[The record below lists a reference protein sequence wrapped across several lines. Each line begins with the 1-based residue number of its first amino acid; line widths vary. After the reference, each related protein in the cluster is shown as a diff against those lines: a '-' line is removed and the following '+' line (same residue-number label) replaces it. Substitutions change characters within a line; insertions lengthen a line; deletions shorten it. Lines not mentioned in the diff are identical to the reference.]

1 MSAESSPRV
10 GMMATVRNRRGV
22 IVSVEP
28 FDTKTDGRLH
38 IVRVE
43 YADGEGSPDDVLLW
57 ERESRRSV
65 LEPAAL
71 PRVSDDPPM
80 TEPDF
85 DALTRATRWTAMTPF
100 VATDGS
106 KKAAELPI
114 ASPFFGAVQ
123 VDDFQLLPLLR
134 ALREPRVSLL
144 LADDVGLGKTIEAGL
159 VLQELLLR
167 RRIRRVLVLT
177 PASLRRQWQQ
187 EMKDK
192 FSLSFDIVDRE
203 ATHDLH
209 TRLGLD
215 ANPWRTFPRIVA
227 SYHYLRQPDVLQQLE
242 SVSQPAKG
250 SSHLPWDLLIVDE
263 AHNLMPSSYG
273 EDSDLAKMLRKIS
286 PWFEHRLF
294 LTATPH
300 NGHTQSFTGLLESL
314 DPVRFTQ
321 KPELEKHEL
330 ARVQD
335 VVIRRLKREINE
347 LDDARGRPRRFS
359 DRHVHPL
366 PLYFSPKEK
375 ALWDA
380 FDALRTA
387 IRSAVAKAPAGERT
401 AGFFAIEVLAKRL
414 LSCSSTFAESWRRV
428 RQGLKEDPATAA
440 EVSAA
445 KLSVDEEIDDDRE
458 REGRV
463 EHAARTVG
471 AWLRPFAERV
481 AEPMKAV
488 DAALEKLG
496 LAENDTPKEDAR
508 FESLA
513 KLIDERL
520 RRGKKW
526 RDDERLIVFTE
537 YKTTLDSLVRRL
549 RERYSDDKRTAVREL
564 FGGMDLLERERIKDA
579 FNDPEDAVRILV
591 ATDAA
596 SEGLNLQETARLLAH
611 FDIPWNPSRLEQRNG
626 RLDRHGQARDV
637 TVHHFVSE
645 QQADLN
651 FLAHVVDK
659 VNAIREDLGSL
670 GDLFD
675 AAFERRFKFG
685 HEGKLITDDLDREVE
700 SRRGKV
706 QLPHSAAVTDEDAQ
720 RLIDLAGDLDLSAP
734 TLRTTL
740 EIALGFGVGQP
751 RIEGPDELGRLRLKA
766 PIPPRW
772 QGVVD
777 DGLRLPSRD
786 GGLGAIPAIAFD
798 PAAFVEEHEGRRV
811 FRPRRDTALL
821 HLGHPLFREALS
833 LFARQRF
840 PGGHEAPP
848 SRWIA
853 RRGAVPKNVEAL
865 ILVTVEELA
874 TNELREPF
882 HQWIRTLRFPFTKK
896 HLGEALAYVAPP
908 GEGPLQPV
916 PAKQLG
922 QARDIWEIAAVD
934 VRDAVRAYAND
945 LTTLMKTILATEGR
959 KATST
964 QAKTYDKRI
973 DEVRAYVS
981 EQSIEKLEKER
992 AKIAKALRQTTLAF
1006 DEHLQ
1011 RDLESRLASADEE
1024 LARRRRNADD
1034 HIRLLEDERA
1044 RVVERLVPKRYALH
1058 GEVQV
1063 YPVTVEIRL
1072 PGGAV

>member
-1 MSAESSPRV
+1 MSAANSPRV

-38 IVRVE
+38 MVRVE
-43 YADGEGSPDDVLLW
+43 YADGEGSPDDMLLW
-57 ERESRRSV
+57 ERESRASL

-71 PRVSDDPPM
+71 PRVAEEPPM
-80 TEPDF
+80 TPADF

-106 KKAAELPI
+106 RKAAELPI

-177 PASLRRQWQQ
+177 PAALRRQWQQ

-192 FSLSFDIVDRE
+192 FSLSFDVVDRE

-209 TRLGLD
+209 TRLGMD
-215 ANPWRTFPRIVA
+215 ANPWRTFPRIIA

-242 SVSQPAKG
+242 SASQPARG

-273 EDSDLAKMLRKIS
+273 EDSDLAKMLRRIS

-300 NGHTQSFTGLLESL
+300 NGHTQSFTGLLQSL

-321 KPELEKHEL
+321 KPELEEHEL

-335 VVIRRLKREINE
+335 VVVRRLKREINE
-347 LDDARGRPRRFS
+347 LDDSRDRPRRFA
-359 DRHVHPL
+359 DRHIRPM
-366 PLYFSPKEK
+366 PLYFSPKEA

-387 IRSAVAKAPAGERT
+387 IRSAVAKAPVGERT
-401 AGFFAIEVLAKRL
+401 AGYFAIEVLGKRL
-414 LSCSSTFAESWRRV
+414 LSCPSTFAESWRRV
-428 RQGLKEDPATAA
+428 REGLKEDPATAA

-445 KLSVDEEIDDDRE
+445 KSSVDEDIDDDRE

-463 EHAARTVG
+463 EHAALTVG
-471 AWLRPFAERV
+471 AWLRPFAESV
-481 AEPMKAV
+481 AGPMKAV
-488 DAALEKLG
+488 DAALERLG
-496 LAENDTPKEDAR
+496 LAAGDAPKEDAR
-508 FESLA
+508 FESLT

-549 RERYSDDKRTAVREL
+549 RELYVDKGTAIREL
-564 FGGMDLLERERIKDA
+564 FGGMDLSERERIKDA
-579 FNDPEDAVRILV
+579 FNDPADAVRVLV

-596 SEGLNLQETARLLAH
+596 SEGLNLQETARLLVH

-645 QQADLN
+645 EQADLK
-651 FLAHVVDK
+651 FLAHVVNK
-659 VNAIREDLGSL
+659 VHQIREDLGSL

-675 AAFERRFKFG
+675 AAFERRFRYG
-685 HEGKLITDDLDREVE
+685 QEGKLITDDLDCEVE
-700 SRRGKV
+700 SRRGTVK
-706 QLPHSAAVTDEDAQ
+706 LPRSAEVTAEEAA
-720 RLIDLAGDLDLSAP
+720 RLVALAGDLDLSAP

-751 RIEGPDELGRLRLKA
+751 RIEGPDELGRLRLKV

-772 QGVVD
+772 QSVID
-777 DGLRLPSRD
+777 DGLRLPTRD

-840 PGGHEAPP
+840 PGGHDAPP

-853 RRGAVPKNVEAL
+853 RRGPVPENIEAV

-882 HQWIRTLRFPFTKK
+882 HQWVRTLRFPFAKK
-896 HLGEALAYVAPP
+896 RLG
-908 GEGPLQPV
+908 
-916 PAKQLG
+916 
-922 QARDIWEIAAVD
+922 
-934 VRDAVRAYAND
+934 
-945 LTTLMKTILATEGR
+945 
-959 KATST
+959 KA
-964 QAKTYDKRI
+964 
-973 DEVRAYVS
+973 
-981 EQSIEKLEKER
+981 SI
-992 AKIAKALRQTTLAF
+992 
-1006 DEHLQ
+1006 
-1011 RDLESRLASADEE
+1011 
-1024 LARRRRNADD
+1024 
-1034 HIRLLEDERA
+1034 
-1044 RVVERLVPKRYALH
+1044 
-1058 GEVQV
+1058 
-1063 YPVTVEIRL
+1063 
-1072 PGGAV
+1072 

>member
-1 MSAESSPRV
+1 MSAANTPRV
-10 GMMATVRNRRGV
+10 GMMATVRNRRGIV
-22 IVSVEP
+22 VSVEP

-38 IVRVE
+38 MVRVE
-43 YADGEGSPDDVLLW
+43 YADGEGSPDDMLLW
-57 ERESRRSV
+57 ERESRPSL

-106 KKAAELPI
+106 KKPAELPI

-123 VDDFQLLPLLR
+123 IDDFQLLPLLR

-159 VLQELLLR
+159 ILQELLLR

-192 FSLSFDIVDRE
+192 FSLSFDVVDRE
-203 ATHDLH
+203 ATHDLQ

-215 ANPWRTFPRIVA
+215 SNPWRTFPRIVA

-242 SVSQPAKG
+242 SASQPAKG

-330 ARVQD
+330 SRVQE
-335 VVIRRLKREINE
+335 VVVRRLKREINE
-347 LDDARGRPRRFS
+347 LDDEKDRPRRFA

-366 PLYFSPKEK
+366 PLYFGPKEK

-401 AGFFAIEVLAKRL
+401 AGYFAIEVLGKRL
-414 LSCSSTFAESWRRV
+414 LSCPSAFAESWRRV
-428 RQGLKEDPATAA
+428 RQGLKEDAATAA

-445 KLSVDEEIDDDRE
+445 KASVDEEIDDDRE

-463 EHAARTVG
+463 EHASRTVG
-471 AWLRPFAERV
+471 AWLRPFVERV
-481 AEPMKAV
+481 ADPMKAV
-488 DAALEKLG
+488 DAALERLG
-496 LAENDTPKEDAR
+496 LDEKDTPKEDAR
-508 FESLA
+508 FESLT

-549 RERYSDDKRTAVREL
+549 RERYDDKGTAVREL
-564 FGGMDLLERERIKDA
+564 FGGIDLSERERIKDA
-579 FNDPEDAVRILV
+579 FNDPADAVRILV

-596 SEGLNLQETARLLAH
+596 SEGLNLQETARLLVH

-645 QQADLN
+645 EQADLK

-659 VNAIREDLGSL
+659 VHTIREDLGSL

-685 HEGKLITDDLDREVE
+685 HEGRLITDDLDREVE

-706 QLPHSAAVTDEDAQ
+706 QLPRSAAVTAEEAQ
-720 RLIDLAGDLDLSAP
+720 RLIDLARDLDLSAP

-751 RIEGPDELGRLRLKA
+751 RIEGPDAVGRLRLKL

-772 QGVVD
+772 QGVID

-798 PAAFVEEHEGRRV
+798 PAAFVEESEGRRV

-853 RRGAVPKNVEAL
+853 RRGSVPKNIDAL

-882 HQWIRTLRFPFTKK
+882 HQWVRTLRFPLAKTR
-896 HLGEALAYVAPP
+896 LGGALTYVAPAD
-908 GEGPLQPV
+908 EGRLQPLT
-916 PAKQLG
+916 AKELNK
-922 QARDIWEIAAVD
+922 ARDIWEVVAVD
-934 VRDAVRAYAND
+934 VRDAIKAYSSD
-945 LTTLMKTILATEGR
+945 LTTLMNTILASEGK
-959 KATST
+959 KAAST

-973 DEVRAYVS
+973 NEVRAYVS

-992 AKIAKALRQTTLAF
+992 AKLAKQLRQTAFAF

-1024 LARRRRNADD
+1024 LVRRQKNADD
-1034 HIRLLEDERA
+1034 LIRHLEEERA
-1044 RVVERLVPKRYALH
+1044 RVVDRLVPKRFTLH
-1058 GEVQV
+1058 GNVQV
-1063 YPVTVEIRL
+1063 YPVTLEIRL
-1072 PGGAV
+1072 PGGSA

>member
-1 MSAESSPRV
+1 MNAASIPRV

-28 FDTKTDGRLH
+28 FDSKTDGRLH
-38 IVRVE
+38 MVRVE
-43 YADGEGSPDDVLLW
+43 YADGDGAPDDTLLW
-57 ERESRRSV
+57 ERESRRSL

-71 PRVSDDPPM
+71 PRISDEPPM
-80 TEPDF
+80 AAADF

-100 VATDGS
+100 LATDGS
-106 KKAAELPI
+106 KKPAEIPI

-159 VLQELLLR
+159 ILQELLLR

-187 EMKDK
+187 EMRDK

-242 SVSQPAKG
+242 SASQPAKG
-250 SSHLPWDLLIVDE
+250 SSNLPWDLLIVDE

-286 PWFEHRLF
+286 PLFEHRLF

-321 KPELEKHEL
+321 KPELEKFEL
-330 ARVQD
+330 SRVQE
-335 VVIRRLKREINE
+335 VVVRRLKREINE
-347 LDDARGRPRRFS
+347 LDDELERPRRFA

-366 PLYFSPKEK
+366 PLYFGPKEQV
-375 ALWDA
+375 LWSA
-380 FDALRTA
+380 FDAMRTA
-387 IRSAVAKAPAGERT
+387 IRGAVAKASPGERT
-401 AGFFAIEVLAKRL
+401 AGYFAIEVLGKRL
-414 LSCSSTFAESWRRV
+414 LSCPSTFAESWRRV
-428 RQGLKEDPATAA
+428 RQGLKEEQATAA

-445 KLSVDEEIDDDRE
+445 KSSVDEDIDDDRE

-481 AEPMKAV
+481 AEPLRAV
-488 DAALEKLG
+488 DAALESLG
-496 LAENDTPKEDAR
+496 LEKDVQSKEDAR
-508 FESLA
+508 FESLV
-513 KLIDERL
+513 KLVDERL

-526 RDDERLIVFTE
+526 REDERLIVFTE
-537 YKTTLDSLVRRL
+537 YKTTLDSLVARL
-549 RERYSDDKRTAVREL
+549 RERYWDNGIAIREL
-564 FGGMDLLERERIKDA
+564 FGGLELPERERIKDA
-579 FNDPEDAVRILV
+579 FNDVEDPVRILV

-596 SEGLNLQETARLLAH
+596 SEGLNLQETARLLLH

-645 QQADLN
+645 QQADLK

-659 VNAIREDLGSL
+659 VHTIREDLGSL
-670 GDLFD
+670 GDIFD

-685 HEGKLITDDLDREVE
+685 HADALITDDLDREVE
-700 SRRGKV
+700 SRRGQV
-706 QLPHSAAVTDEDAQ
+706 QLPRSAAVTAEEAE
-720 RLIDLAGDLDLSAP
+720 RLALLARDLDLSGP
-734 TLRTTL
+734 TLRNTL

-751 RIEGPDELGRLRLKA
+751 RIDGPDELGRLRLRL
-766 PIPPRW
+766 PIPARW

-777 DGLRLPSRD
+777 DALRLPNRD

-798 PAAFVEEHEGRRV
+798 PAAFVEEQEGRRV
-811 FRPRRDTALL
+811 FRARRDTALL

-840 PGGHEAPP
+840 PGGHDAPP

-853 RRGAVPKNVEAL
+853 RRGPVPKNVDAL
-865 ILVTVEELA
+865 VLVTVEELA

-882 HQWIRTLRFPFTKK
+882 HQWVRTLRFPFAKK
-896 HLGEALAYVAPP
+896 GLGQMLPHVSPGEATMSLVDSQEIGEAREVWETVAV
-908 GEGPLQPV
+908 E
-916 PAKQLG
+916 
-922 QARDIWEIAAVD
+922 
-934 VRDAVRAYAND
+934 VRDAVKAHALE
-945 LTTLMKTILATEGR
+945 LTAIMRTILTSEGK
-959 KATST
+959 KAGIS
-964 QAKTYDKRI
+964 QAKTYEKRI
-973 DEVRAYVS
+973 NEVRAYAS
-981 EQSIEKLEKER
+981 EQSIAKVEKER
-992 AKIAKALRQTTLAF
+992 ASLAKQLRQTAFAF

-1011 RDLESRLASADEE
+1011 RELEGRLASADEE
-1024 LARRRRNADD
+1024 LARRRRNADELVA
-1034 HIRLLEDERA
+1034 HLEEERA
-1044 RVVERLVPKRYALH
+1044 RVVERLVPKRFALH
-1058 GEVQV
+1058 GHVQV

-1072 PGGAV
+1072 PGGPA